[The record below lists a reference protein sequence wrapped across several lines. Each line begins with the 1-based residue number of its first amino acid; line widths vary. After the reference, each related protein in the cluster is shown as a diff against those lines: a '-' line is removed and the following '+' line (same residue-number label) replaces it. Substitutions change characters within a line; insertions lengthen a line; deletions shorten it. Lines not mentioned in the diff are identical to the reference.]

1 MKKIICA
8 LLFLLSLLFVNE
20 VSGLSVYAS
29 EVDEELGEVVM
40 VAIPDG
46 SGKLNYY
53 SGDDAK
59 KVYTQIMQQSDK
71 ILEEFSELEKV
82 DKSFELPEIDVD
94 PEIEPYGPFH
104 YKYRFIKESSGKIYG
119 TSKRISNYLENRT
132 SQRQNLSASVR
143 SSTTWTINTALTGG
157 FNDAFK
163 LSVGGSWSTNSSFS
177 ETISMNVG
185 PNKKMWLEFRPLIRY
200 VSGKAQKYYIPRGPI
215 NKRAIVVESK
225 SVYSTSP
232 ETVYMRLGDRSFM
245 ATDGAYVWREISLR

>member
-1 MKKIICA
+1 M
-8 LLFLLSLLFVNE
+8 LLVNK

-29 EVDEELGEVVM
+29 EIDEELGEVVM

-82 DKSFELPEIDVD
+82 DKSVDKSFELPEIDVD
-94 PEIEPYGPFH
+94 PEIEPYG
-104 YKYRFIKESSGKIYG
+104 SGKIYG

-163 LSVGGSWSTNSSFS
+163 LSVGGSWSANSSFS
-177 ETISMNVG
+177 ETITMTVG

-225 SVYSTSP
+225 AVYSTSP
-232 ETVYMRLGDRSFM
+232 ETIYMRLGDRSFM

>member
-1 MKKIICA
+1 
-8 LLFLLSLLFVNE
+8 
-20 VSGLSVYAS
+20 
-29 EVDEELGEVVM
+29 M

-82 DKSFELPEIDVD
+82 DKSFELPEIDVN

-185 PNKKMWLEFRPLIRY
+185 PNKKMWLEFRPLIR
-200 VSGKAQKYYIPRGPI
+200 
-215 NKRAIVVESK
+215 
-225 SVYSTSP
+225 
-232 ETVYMRLGDRSFM
+232 
-245 ATDGAYVWREISLR
+245 GA

>member
-8 LLFLLSLLFVNE
+8 LLLLSLLFVNKI
-20 VSGLSVYAS
+20 SGLSVYAS
-29 EVDEELGEVVM
+29 EIDEELGEVVM
-40 VAIPDG
+40 VAVPDG
-46 SGKLNYY
+46 NGKLNYY

-71 ILEEFSELEKV
+71 ILEEFNELEKV

-104 YKYRFIKESSGKIYG
+104 YRYRFIKESSGQIYG
-119 TSKRISNYLENRT
+119 TSKRISNYLENST
-132 SQRQNLSASVR
+132 SERQNLSTSVR

-157 FNDAFK
+157 FKDAFN

-177 ETISMNVG
+177 QTITMNVG

-215 NKRAIVVESK
+215 TKRAIVVESK

-232 ETVYMRLGDRSFM
+232 ETVYMKLGGKSFM